1 MNIYIQLESINN
13 IFIILLH
20 TDYHIYQTILPILN
34 IYKIMRLRLLTAS
47 LFIDGENR
55 YHIVNSVS
63 SSWNHG
69 IMESWNHG
77 IMESWNHFREDK
89 NRVLSLCSGDW
100 AKQTT

>member
-69 IMESWNHG
+69 IIFEKIKIESYHYVQEIGQSRPLNYW
-77 IMESWNHFREDK
+77 D
-89 NRVLSLCSGDW
+89 
-100 AKQTT
+100 